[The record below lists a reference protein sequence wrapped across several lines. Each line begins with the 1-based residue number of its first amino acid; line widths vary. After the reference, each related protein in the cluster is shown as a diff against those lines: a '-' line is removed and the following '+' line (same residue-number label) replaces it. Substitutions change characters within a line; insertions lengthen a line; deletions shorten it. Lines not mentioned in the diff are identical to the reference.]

1 MNGTLK
7 RLNPAEFQ
15 QLHRTESN
23 QAREVQLERAYQPE
37 RAKALLMLAK
47 LTRLVEDHDAL
58 TRGKRVWGDVG
69 DMERVT
75 ASVQIAIDVLESAF

>member
-1 MNGTLK
+1 MKLV
-7 RLNPAEFQ
+7 ED
-15 QLHRTESN
+15 
-23 QAREVQLERAYQPE
+23 AYQQD
-37 RAKALLMLAK
+37 RAKALLLLAK

-75 ASVQIAIDVLESAF
+75 ASVQTAIDVLEV